1 MNDLYS
7 LRMTITLIKRQNYRK
22 IDDIKQHNNL
32 NIENCIDEFYIYVD
46 FIDGL
51 IKKNSNKII

>member
-1 MNDLYS
+1 
-7 LRMTITLIKRQNYRK
+7 MTITLIKRQNYRK